1 MSGCLGLVPTWRV
14 SVVSLRCPHYS
25 PGAPKPMDVI
35 RCPLTSMY
43 SKSGDFTTHA
53 PSHALTWQ
61 RKQKHFKLTTAHTQ
75 PQITPRLTFPFFPL
89 SNLLSAMFLKS
100 VESKVAFLAA
110 D

>member
-1 MSGCLGLVPTWRV
+1 MSGCFGLAQTWGV

-53 PSHALTWQ
+53 PSHAFTWR
-61 RKQKHFKLTTAHTQ
+61 RKQKHFKLTAAHIH
-75 PQITPRLTFPFFPL
+75 PQITPRLTCFPL